1 MLVGVISDIHANRV
15 ALEAVL
21 DDLPDVNALICA
33 GDVIGYNPWPAAC
46 IDRLMQL
53 EVPTVM
59 GNHDRKLV
67 TGSNFVGNRMA
78 RAGIELARDQVSPDQ
93 RDWLAELPNERRL
106 FDDRLQLVHGHPEDP
121 DHYTYPQEFGPDL
134 LDDASV
140 LVLGH
145 THIQGY
151 EETEAGVVLN
161 PGSVGQPR
169 DRDPRAAYAV
179 LDLEAMSV
187 DLRRVPYDIEAVR
200 EAVDATGLP
209 DRTGE
214 RLVQGR

>member
-21 DDLPDVNALICA
+21 EDLPAVDALICA

-46 IDRLMQL
+46 IDRLMDL
-53 EVPTVM
+53 DVPTVM

-78 RAGIELARDQVSPDQ
+78 RAGIEHARDQVSPEQ
-93 RDWLAELPNERRL
+93 RDWLADLPSERLL
-106 FDDRLQLVHGHPEDP
+106 FDDRVQLVHGHPDDP
-121 DHYTYPQEFGPDL
+121 DHYTYPEEFGAQL
-134 LDDASV
+134 LDEAPV

-151 EETEAGVVLN
+151 EQTEAGIVVN

-169 DRDPRAAYAV
+169 DRDPRAAYAL
-179 LDLEAMSV
+179 LDLEALSV
-187 DLRRVPYDIEAVR
+187 QLHRVAYEIDTVR
-200 EAVDATGLP
+200 EAVEAAGLP
-209 DRTGE
+209 PRTGQ
-214 RLVQGR
+214 RLVEGR